1 MTYYLIAG
9 ERSGDLHGA
18 NLIKGIRQHDPQ
30 AQFRGWGGDQ
40 MEQVGM
46 ELVTHYKDTAFMG
59 FLEVA
64 MNLHKISGFL
74 KKCKKDLLAQRP
86 DTLILIDYP
95 GFNLRIAAFAKQ
107 HGIKVF
113 YYISPKVWAWNQKRA
128 LKIKATVDRMFVI
141 FPFETDFY
149 SKYEYKVDYVGNPL
163 MDAIAA
169 FRPDPD
175 FRAKHGIAADKPVVA
190 LLPGS
195 RRQEIVNMLDT
206 MLTVQPHFQDYQFVI
221 SGVSNLPA
229 SLYEK
234 YQALPN
240 VQVIFEA
247 TYDILHITEA
257 ALVTS
262 GTATLETA
270 LLNIPE
276 VVCYRTSGISYAI
289 AKRLIRVPY
298 ISLVNLIMN
307 KEVVRELIQD
317 ELNTQQLVE
326 ELRAL
331 LPGGTK
337 RQEQLHD
344 YARLQEL
351 VGGPG
356 ASQRAGG
363 LMVKYLLNG

>member
-1 MTYYLIAG
+1 MKYYLIAG

-18 NLIKGIRQHDPQ
+18 NLIKGIRQHDP
-30 AQFRGWGGDQ
+30 AAEFRGWGGD
-40 MEQVGM
+40 MMAEAGM
-46 ELVTHYKDTAFMG
+46 ELVTHYRDTAFMG
-59 FLEVA
+59 FLEVVL
-64 MNLHKISGFL
+64 NLRKIAGFL
-74 KKCKKDLLAQRP
+74 KKCKKDILTQKP
-86 DTLILIDYP
+86 DALVLIDYP
-95 GFNLRIAAFAKQ
+95 GFNLRIAAFAKKQ
-107 HGIKVF
+107 GIKVY

-149 SKYEYKVDYVGNPL
+149 NQYDYKVDYVGNPL

-169 FRPDPD
+169 FRPDPA
-175 FRAKHGIAADKPVVA
+175 FRTRHHIPADKPIIA

-206 MLTVQPHFQDYQFVI
+206 LLTVQPHFPKHQFLI
-221 SGVSNLPA
+221 SGVNNLPA

-234 YQALPN
+234 YAALPN
-240 VQVIFEA
+240 VQVVFEA
-247 TYDILHITEA
+247 TYDILSVAEA
-257 ALVTS
+257 ALVAS

-298 ISLVNLIMN
+298 ISLVNLIAG
-307 KEVVRELIQD
+307 KEVVKELIQD
-317 ELNTQQLVE
+317 ELNTRQLVE
-326 ELRAL
+326 ELRAI
-331 LPGGTK
+331 LPDGTK
-337 RQEQLHD
+337 RAVQLQD
-344 YARLQEL
+344 YARLHEL

-356 ASQRAGG
+356 ASQRAGA
-363 LMVKYLLNG
+363 LMVKYLLKG